1 MRRRKAIRPSPR
13 RRTNSW
19 IKATAPVAE
28 AVRAASAA
36 YEIKKGNVFR
46 STSSCYAA
54 KACSPSITSA
64 MIRSE
69 GFTITSVPCTMAKSY
84 GLSPARRGR
93 PCA

>member
-36 YEIKKGNVFR
+36 YEINVFR
-46 STSSCYAA
+46 ST
-54 KACSPSITSA
+54 PN
-64 MIRSE
+64 
-69 GFTITSVPCTMAKSY
+69 
-84 GLSPARRGR
+84 LLRRKG
-93 PCA
+93 PLTLNHFGDDPI

>member
-46 STSSCYAA
+46 ST
-54 KACSPSITSA
+54 PN
-64 MIRSE
+64 
-69 GFTITSVPCTMAKSY
+69 
-84 GLSPARRGR
+84 LLRRKG
-93 PCA
+93 PLTLNHFGDDPI